1 MKLKSL
7 GANQTELTLND
18 GSQILFSYETPVCV
32 RTEAMHCGQMQTRV
46 CVTAEKYSRTTTGHI
61 NKWLRDNVVPGTPA
75 FRVATGRSR
84 ARGLWDIQVT
94 VPQSEID
101 NFVKGT
107 TI

>member
-46 CVTAEKYSRTTTGHI
+46 CVTTEKYSRTTSKHI
-61 NKWLRDNVVPGTPA
+61 NNW
-75 FRVATGRSR
+75 VANLS
-84 ARGLWDIQVT
+84 DIIMMVE
-94 VPQSEID
+94 QSEID
-101 NFVKGT
+101 NFVKGV

>member
-7 GANQTELTLND
+7 GANQTELILND

-46 CVTAEKYSRTTTGHI
+46 CVTTEKYSRTTSKHI
-61 NKWLRDNVVPGTPA
+61 NNW
-75 FRVATGRSR
+75 VANLS
-84 ARGLWDIQVT
+84 DIIQM

-101 NFVKGT
+101 NFVKGVS
-107 TI
+107 I